1 MLILLALAA
10 LPGVA
15 ACLTMFGMAVLLLS
29 VALYAD
35 WRDEVRA

>member
-1 MLILLALAA
+1 MTLLILAYALTGAA
-10 LPGVA
+10 LCALLFAMA
-15 ACLTMFGMAVLLLS
+15 ALLLS

>member
-1 MLILLALAA
+1 MIALVLIYAAAGAA
-10 LPGVA
+10 L
-15 ACLTMFGMAVLLLS
+15 CLTMFAMAALLLS